1 MSSPSVHYR
10 VMRNHFILS
19 SLMIAGTTSAVVIR
33 HDVADQLYKNLGNEA
48 QYACVGRIDS
58 TEDGDAYTASGVYI
72 GAHDGSSWLLTAAHN
87 NLGAASAATV
97 RFGENTFTLDRTSW
111 LDYSGGSLVP
121 GKNDL
126 ALIKILNLADAPTA
140 ARFVSSTL
148 MISAAGAN
156 KPIGTSVGFG
166 KSGNG
171 NTGWVGDPGIK
182 RGFRNRL
189 EFVNLHVDAGEN
201 SVDYWGYWA
210 DFDNG
215 AANGNQLN
223 IPPLIVSSATQ
234 LDLEGITAPGDS
246 GGGLFATKDGAERLV
261 GITSTS
267 SPGIG
272 DVDGAYGS
280 KTRWTA
286 ITAASSAWITQ
297 RTGIAAVP
305 EPSAMAALGFG
316 IASLIRRKIRR

>member
-1 MSSPSVHYR
+1 
-10 VMRNHFILS
+10 MRNPFILS
-19 SLMIAGTTSAVVIR
+19 FLAVAATTSAVVIR
-33 HDVADQLYKNLGNEA
+33 HDVEDQLYKDLA
-48 QYACVGRIDS
+48 SQTQYACVGRIDS
-58 TEDGDAYTASGVYI
+58 TEDDDSFIASGVYI
-72 GAHDGSSWLLTAAHN
+72 GAHNGSAWLLTAAHN

-97 RFGENTFTLDRTSW
+97 KFGEDTYTLDRTSW

-126 ALIKILNLADAPTA
+126 ALIKILDLENAPTA
-140 ARFVSSTL
+140 ARFVSSKL
-148 MISAAGAN
+148 VIGAAGAN

-171 NTGWVGDPGIK
+171 NTGWAGDPGIK
-182 RGFRNRL
+182 RGFKNRL
-189 EFVNLHVDAGEN
+189 EFVDLHIDAGEN
-201 SVDYWGYWA
+201 SVDYWGYWS

-215 AANGNQLN
+215 AASGNQLN
-223 IPPLIVSSATQ
+223 IPPLIVSSAAQ

-246 GGGLFATKDGAERLV
+246 GGGLFAIKDGAERLV

-272 DVDGAYGS
+272 GVDGAYGS

-286 ITAASSAWITQ
+286 ITATSSAWITQ

-305 EPSAMAALGFG
+305 EPNAFFALGFG
-316 IASLIRRKIRR
+316 IVSLMRRKFRR